1 MELQETSGG
10 RRGSPSI
17 SRLVWRATARLFVVV
32 LTAELVVMALLPVV
46 LPDAGR
52 WEAALA
58 DALALA
64 ILALPPVLWFTVRQ
78 ARTEHRLRQSE
89 AEYRNLVEHA
99 PYGIYR
105 STPEGRFVTVNPALA
120 RMLGYERPAEVLGL
134 DLARDVYAD
143 PTERSR
149 LVARHSH
156 ADFRGV
162 ETWWKRRDGTPLL
175 VRISGHPVE
184 GPNGQLEYFEAIV
197 EDITRQREIEEQREA
212 TRRALEEARDAAE
225 QAARAKGAFVAN
237 VSHEIRTPLNGILG
251 LVELLLDSDLPPE
264 QRRSVELIKI
274 SGEAL
279 LGVIND
285 VLDLS
290 KIEAGQLELE
300 EVPFLLP
307 GLVDSAVRLFS
318 RKAFERGLEL
328 TYVVD
333 PGVPEGV
340 RGDPGRLRQILTNL
354 VGNAIKFTLQG
365 EVHVAV
371 SLVDRIGDRARIR
384 FAVRDT
390 GIGIAPEHRA
400 QIFEPFRQAD
410 ASTTRKY
417 GGTGLGL
424 SISRRLVQMMGG
436 ELSVES
442 ELGRGST
449 FSFVVDLAVEPDL
462 RAAPRP
468 EAGRR
473 LQGARTLVVDD
484 HATNRH
490 ILRDMLSSAGALVEE
505 AADAGEALSALRRAR
520 QAGTPYDLVVS
531 DVQMPERD
539 GFELAR
545 EIRGDPALRDT
556 KVMLL
561 TSGGQRGDGQRC
573 RELGIAAYLHKPVS
587 RVELMEA
594 AVAALAGAAAGTGQV
609 ITRHSIEESRR
620 RLKILLAEDNPVN
633 QEVAAAMLRRRGH
646 QVTIVE
652 NGRLAV
658 EAVEQE
664 RFDVVLMDVQMP
676 EMDGLTATRAIRA
689 RYGPD
694 DLPIVAMTANV
705 LAGEREQCLTA
716 GMTGYVGKPFKPHEL
731 FAAVEGWGREG
742 DARSAGRSE
751 NAGKAVDLEGF
762 RSTLEQAGVADVLP
776 DMLRTFLED
785 APGRLAALEEAT
797 ARADPSGIQHA
808 AHAFKSAAGTIHA
821 HRLAELLR
829 QAEAHGR
836 AGQTEGAVSLLDDI
850 RRETASVCDAL
861 RGALGGA
868 G

>member
-1 MELQETSGG
+1 MNAAVSA
-10 RRGSPSI
+10 R
-17 SRLVWRATARLFVVV
+17 RLVWRATLQLLGIVFG
-32 LTAELVVMALLPVV
+32 AELLVMFLLPLVF
-46 LPDAGR
+46 PRAGR
-52 WEAALA
+52 WQAALA

-64 ILALPPVLWFTVRQ
+64 VLVLPLVLWLTVRQ
-78 ARTEHRLRQSE
+78 ARTERRLRQSE
-89 AEYRNLVEHA
+89 ADYRNLVEHA

-105 STPEGRFVTVNPALA
+105 STPEGRFVTVNPALV
-120 RMLGYERPAEVLGL
+120 RLLGYERPAEVLGL

-143 PTERSR
+143 PGERSR

-184 GPNGQLEYFEAIV
+184 GPSGQLEYFEAVV
-197 EDITRQREIEEQREA
+197 EDITQQREIEEQREA

-225 QAARAKGAFVAN
+225 QAARAKGTFVAN

-251 LVELLLDSDLPPE
+251 LVELLLDSDLQPE
-264 QRRSVELIKI
+264 QRRSVELIKV

-290 KIEAGQLELE
+290 KIEAGQMELE
-300 EVPFLLP
+300 NVPFLLH
-307 GLVDSAVRLFS
+307 GLVDTTVRLFS

-328 TYVVD
+328 TYVVGA
-333 PGVPEGV
+333 GVPEGV
-340 RGDPGRLRQILTNL
+340 RGDPGRLRQVLTNL

-365 EVHVAV
+365 EIHVAV
-371 SLVDRIGDRARIR
+371 SLVGREGERARIR

-390 GIGIAPEHRA
+390 GIGIAPEHQA

-442 ELGRGST
+442 EPGRGST

-462 RAAPRP
+462 RAGPLPR
-468 EAGRR
+468 AGDR

-505 AADAGEALSALRRAR
+505 AADAAAALGALRRAH
-520 QAGTPYDLVVS
+520 QAGAPYDLVVS

-545 EIRGDPALRDT
+545 EIRSDPALRDT
-556 KVMLL
+556 TIMLL

-594 AVAALAGAAAGTGQV
+594 VAAALAGTAAGTSQV

-620 RLKILLAEDNPVN
+620 TLKILLAEDNPVN

-646 QVTIVE
+646 QVTVVE

-658 EAVEQE
+658 EAVERE

-676 EMDGLTATRAIRA
+676 EMDGLAATRAIRA
-689 RYGPD
+689 RHGPD
-694 DLPIVAMTANV
+694 ELPIVAMTANV
-705 LAGEREQCLTA
+705 LAGEREQCLAA
-716 GMTGYVGKPFKPHEL
+716 GMTGYLGKPFKPHEL
-731 FAAVEGWGREG
+731 FSAVEGWGLQGRAPG
-742 DARSAGRSE
+742 AGRSE
-751 NAGKAVDLEGF
+751 VPRKAAVDLEGF
-762 RSTLEQAGVADVLP
+762 RAALEEAGVREMLP
-776 DMLRTFLED
+776 EMLRTFLQD
-785 APGRLAALEEAT
+785 ASGRLAALEEAI
-797 ARADPSGIQHA
+797 AAADPSAVQQA
-808 AHAFKSAAGTIHA
+808 AHAFKSAAGTIQA

-836 AGQTEGAVSLLDDI
+836 AGQADRAASLLGDI
-850 RRETASVCDAL
+850 QRETAAVCDTL
-861 RGALGGA
+861 REALGGA
-868 G
+868 A